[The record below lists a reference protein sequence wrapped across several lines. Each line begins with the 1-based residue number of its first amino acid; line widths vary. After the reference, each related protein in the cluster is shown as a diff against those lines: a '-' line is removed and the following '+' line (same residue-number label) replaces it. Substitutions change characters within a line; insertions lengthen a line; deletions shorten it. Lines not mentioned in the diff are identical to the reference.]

1 MSEPEDEQLPLAER
15 AVRGRIPAERW
26 EQIKTAYAS
35 GIGLREIARNM
46 YLPAGAVLARAKRE
60 GWTQQIEAAK
70 HEAKPAQS
78 NAITPMQSVALT
90 MQQRGRRH
98 LERMAGVSDKAVSHV
113 ETLEPSTILDRVD
126 DVEKLDRI
134 ARRTYGLNET
144 GGIDSPLNLNVLSQ
158 NTVISIDGKE
168 LEP

>member
-1 MSEPEDEQLPLAER
+1 MSEQENGQLLVAKR
-15 AVRGRIPAERW
+15 TVRRKIPTEIW
-26 EQIKTAYAS
+26 EQGKTAYAS

-46 YLPAGAVLARAKRE
+46 GIPVGTVLARAQRE
-60 GWTQQIEAAK
+60 GWTRQIEAAK
-70 HEAKPAQS
+70 HEAKAVQS
-78 NAITPMQSVALT
+78 TAITPMQSVALT

-98 LERMAGVSDKAVSHV
+98 LERIASVSDKVVSHV
-113 ETLEPSTILDRVD
+113 ETLEPGAILDRVD

-144 GGIDSPLNLNVLSQ
+144 SGVESPLNLSVLSQ
-158 NTVISIDGKE
+158 NTVISIDKKE